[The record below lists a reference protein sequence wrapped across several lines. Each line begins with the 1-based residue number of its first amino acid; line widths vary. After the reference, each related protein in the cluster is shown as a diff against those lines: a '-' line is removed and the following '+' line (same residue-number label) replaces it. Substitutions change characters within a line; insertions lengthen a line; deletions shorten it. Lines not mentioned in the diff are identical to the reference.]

1 MALTWCQYK
10 SAENREGNSCTT
22 YLRRCKIKIR
32 MFGAT
37 IHHRECV
44 SDRDWFLSLYFQI
57 QHEQTSPIIFPTLT
71 HSFQFLETSCLTR
84 SGPASHS
91 RRFLR
96 TNRDSNLCPRRR
108 AVALEAA
115 SPECCRGR
123 CKRGLA
129 RSGSARARTRDRRP
143 PPKTTTSGTNLV
155 CQDHS

>member
-1 MALTWCQYK
+1 
-10 SAENREGNSCTT
+10 
-22 YLRRCKIKIR
+22 
-32 MFGAT
+32 MFGAR
-37 IHHRECV
+37 IHNRECV

-57 QHEQTSPIIFPTLT
+57 QQASLIIFPTLT

-96 TNRDSNLCPRRR
+96 TNRDSNLCPRRL

-129 RSGSARARTRDRRP
+129 RSGSARARTRDRRRP
-143 PPKTTTSGTNLV
+143 PTTTTSGINKRINQV
-155 CQDHS
+155 CQDNGRGERDRLTAHSA